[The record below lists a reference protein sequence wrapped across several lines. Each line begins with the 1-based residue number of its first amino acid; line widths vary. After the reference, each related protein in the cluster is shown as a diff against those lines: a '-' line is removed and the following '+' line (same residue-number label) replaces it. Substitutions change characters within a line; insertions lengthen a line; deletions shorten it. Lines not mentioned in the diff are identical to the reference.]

1 MKMKLLSMIVSLLG
15 LSCCANGQTDSIQT
29 VDAPT
34 FAQIIRTDSAAADS
48 QAVTLVDV
56 RTAEEYAEG
65 HIPDALNID
74 VLQDDFTQKATA
86 RLPKDRRVAVYCRS
100 GKRSHKA
107 AALLVKAGYKVV
119 NLKGGWLEWT
129 ANRLPTEYFVV
140 SLHQ

>member
-34 FAQIIRTDSAAADS
+34 FAQLIRTDSAAADS

-100 GKRSHKA
+100 GKRSLKA
-107 AALLVKAGYKVV
+107 AARLVKAGYKVV

-129 ANRLPTEYFVV
+129 ANRLPTE
-140 SLHQ
+140 

>member
-100 GKRSHKA
+100 GKRSLKA

-119 NLKGGWLEWT
+119 NLKGGWLEWK
-129 ANRLPTEYFVV
+129 ADSLPT
-140 SLHQ
+140 Q

>member
-86 RLPKDRRVAVYCRS
+86 RLPKDSRVAVYCRS
-100 GKRSHKA
+100 GKRSLKA

-129 ANRLPTEYFVV
+129 ANRLPTE
-140 SLHQ
+140 

>member
-1 MKMKLLSMIVSLLG
+1 MKLLSMIVSLLG

-34 FAQIIRTDSAAADS
+34 FAQLIRTDSAAADS

-74 VLQDDFTQKATA
+74 VLQADFTQKATA

-100 GKRSHKA
+100 GKRSLKA

-129 ANRLPTEYFVV
+129 ANRLPTE
-140 SLHQ
+140 

>member
-100 GKRSHKA
+100 GKRSLKA

-129 ANRLPTEYFVV
+129 ANRLPTE
-140 SLHQ
+140 

>member
-15 LSCCANGQTDSIQT
+15 LSCCAHGQTDSIQT

-100 GKRSHKA
+100 GKRSLKA

-129 ANRLPTEYFVV
+129 ANRLPTE
-140 SLHQ
+140 

>member
-48 QAVTLVDV
+48 QAVMLVDV

-100 GKRSHKA
+100 GKRSLKA

-129 ANRLPTEYFVV
+129 ANRLPTE
-140 SLHQ
+140 

>member
-34 FAQIIRTDSAAADS
+34 FAQLIRTDSAAADS

-100 GKRSHKA
+100 GKRSLKA

-129 ANRLPTEYFVV
+129 ANRLPTE
-140 SLHQ
+140 

>member
-100 GKRSHKA
+100 GKRSLKA

-119 NLKGGWLEWT
+119 NLKGGWLEWK
-129 ANRLPTEYFVV
+129 ADNLPT
-140 SLHQ
+140 Q

>member
-34 FAQIIRTDSAAADS
+34 FAQLIRTDSAAADS

-100 GKRSHKA
+100 GKRSLKA

-119 NLKGGWLEWT
+119 NLKGGWLEWK
-129 ANRLPTEYFVV
+129 ADNLPT
-140 SLHQ
+140 Q

>member
-86 RLPKDRRVAVYCRS
+86 RLPKERRVAVYCRS
-100 GKRSHKA
+100 GKRSLKA

-129 ANRLPTEYFVV
+129 ANRLPTE
-140 SLHQ
+140 

>member
-1 MKMKLLSMIVSLLG
+1 MKMLSMIVSLLG

-100 GKRSHKA
+100 GKRSLKA

-119 NLKGGWLEWT
+119 NLKGGWLEWK
-129 ANRLPTEYFVV
+129 ADNLPT
-140 SLHQ
+140 Q

>member
-1 MKMKLLSMIVSLLG
+1 MKMKLISMIVSLLG

-34 FAQIIRTDSAAADS
+34 FAQLIRTDSAAADS

-100 GKRSHKA
+100 GKRSLKA

-119 NLKGGWLEWT
+119 NLKGGWLEWK
-129 ANRLPTEYFVV
+129 ADNLPT
-140 SLHQ
+140 Q

>member
-129 ANRLPTEYFVV
+129 ANRLPTE
-140 SLHQ
+140 

>member
-100 GKRSHKA
+100 GKRSLKA

-119 NLKGGWLEWT
+119 NLKGGWFEWT
-129 ANRLPTEYFVV
+129 ANRLPTE
-140 SLHQ
+140 

>member
-86 RLPKDRRVAVYCRS
+86 RLPKDRRVAVYCCS
-100 GKRSHKA
+100 GKRSLKA

-129 ANRLPTEYFVV
+129 ANRLPTE
-140 SLHQ
+140 

>member
-1 MKMKLLSMIVSLLG
+1 MIVSLLG

-34 FAQIIRTDSAAADS
+34 FAQLIRTDSAAADS

-100 GKRSHKA
+100 GKRSLKA

-129 ANRLPTEYFVV
+129 ANRLPTE
-140 SLHQ
+140 

>member
-129 ANRLPTEYFVV
+129 ANRLPT
-140 SLHQ
+140 Q